1 MKPALFIDFD
11 GTLCHDR
18 FWQSLGERDYERINN
33 FLFNGGDLVDR
44 WMRGKCNL
52 EQVCEILSREL
63 DLGYKTLLEALE
75 DDCRNMRIAAADL
88 EKIDRLKNKY
98 VVAMVTVNM
107 DCFDRFTVPELGLDN
122 HFDCIVNSYNEGV
135 LKHGE
140 NGGLFGSALVKTG
153 ADINRSILIDDSE
166 KACGAFKKLG
176 GRALQVDQQKTLS
189 YWLDHLLSL

>member
-1 MKPALFIDFD
+1 MKQALFVDFD

-63 DLGYKTLLEALE
+63 SLEYKTLREVLE
-75 DDCRNMRIAAADL
+75 DDCRNMRVAAADL
-88 EKIDRLKNKY
+88 EKIDWLKNKY
-98 VVAMVTVNM
+98 VAAIVTVNM

-140 NGGLFGSALVKTG
+140 NDGLLSVALAKTSADVNG
-153 ADINRSILIDDSE
+153 SILIDDSE
-166 KACGAFKKLG
+166 KACTAFKKLG
-176 GRALQVDQQKTLS
+176 GQALQVDQQKTLS